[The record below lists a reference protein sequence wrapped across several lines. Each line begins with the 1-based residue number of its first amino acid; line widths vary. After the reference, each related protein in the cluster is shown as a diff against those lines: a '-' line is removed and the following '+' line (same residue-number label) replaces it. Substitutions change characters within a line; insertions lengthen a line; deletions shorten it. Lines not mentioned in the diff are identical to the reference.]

1 MKGDDSEIAA
11 RGTTAQGATVE
22 ISLRRIAYAL
32 GAAIAVVSV
41 AGLIAAMGPFL
52 FGADPDRHSVE
63 LFDLG
68 SEGNL
73 PSWFSSSM
81 LLLNAVLAALIAG
94 VALRRQAPFGARWAV
109 IAFLMLYIS
118 ADETIGIH
126 EEINARLRFF
136 ENVSGIFFYAWVV
149 PAGFV
154 VLALTIWY
162 WPLVRSL
169 PAPARQLTWA
179 AAGSYVG
186 GALIVELG
194 LGQWTSVYGYGNIGW
209 GLINGLQ
216 EIGEMA
222 GLGLYLMA
230 LLHLIAGPSPVL
242 RVSFGK

>member
-1 MKGDDSEIAA
+1 MKGDGSAMQA
-11 RGTTAQGATVE
+11 RGTPVQGATVT
-22 ISLRRIAYAL
+22 IRLRHVAYVL
-32 GAAIAVVSV
+32 GAAIAVVSG
-41 AGLIAAMGPFL
+41 AGLIAALGPFL
-52 FGADPDRHSVE
+52 FGADPDRHIVV

-73 PSWFSSSM
+73 PTWFSSSM
-81 LLLNAVLAALIAG
+81 LLMNAVLAALIAG

-126 EEINARLRFF
+126 EEINARLDSLGDL
-136 ENVSGIFFYAWVV
+136 SGVFYYAWVA
-149 PAGFV
+149 PAAV
-154 VLALTIWY
+154 AVLALTIWY

-186 GALIVELG
+186 GALGVELG
-194 LGQWTSVYGYGNIGW
+194 LGQWTSVHGYTNIGW
-209 GLINGLQ
+209 GLINGAQ
-216 EIGEMA
+216 EIGEMV